1 MKSPQFALPMLV
13 LSGVLLNGCGD
24 GASTAGAGSA
34 SAAAAR
40 LSGHVLAEQGPLTQ
54 GRVEAKD
61 ARGAVA
67 ARTELQGQSAYA
79 LAIPAG
85 TAYPLVLS
93 VQTEVAPNGLLK
105 AAVTD
110 PKASVQD
117 ITPVTTSIVDTA
129 MSLGGLSEANI
140 ATAATAAIAQR
151 KKFGSGSGVGGSTE
165 SFSGDPTKQYG
176 GWH

>member
-1 MKSPQFALPMLV
+1 MKSPKFALPVLV
-13 LSGVLLNGCGD
+13 LSGALLNGCGD
-24 GASTAGAGSA
+24 GASSVGAGSA
-34 SAAAAR
+34 SAASAR
-40 LSGHVLAEQGPLTQ
+40 ISGHVLAEQGPVTQ
-54 GRVEAKD
+54 GKVEAKD
-61 ARGAVA
+61 ARGAIA
-67 ARTELQGQSAYA
+67 ARSELQGQATYV

-93 VQTEVAPNGLLK
+93 VQSDAPSVLLK

-110 PKASVQD
+110 VKASVQD

-129 MSLGGLSEANI
+129 MSLGGLSEANL

-151 KKFGSGSGVGGSTE
+151 KKFGSGSGGGGSTE